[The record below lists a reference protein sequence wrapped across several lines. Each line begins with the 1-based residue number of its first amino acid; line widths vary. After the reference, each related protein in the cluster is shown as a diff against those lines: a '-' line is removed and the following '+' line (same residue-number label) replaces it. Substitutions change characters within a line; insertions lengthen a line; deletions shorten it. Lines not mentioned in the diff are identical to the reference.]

1 MSFVFPVTRRQS
13 YAETL
18 RIFRRGLLSHG
29 FMWALADRD
38 EVFAAF
44 LRKHDVGRP

>member
-1 MSFVFPVTRRQS
+1 MSFVFPATRRQS

-18 RIFRRGLLSHG
+18 CIFRRGLLSHG
-29 FMWALADRD
+29 FMWALAERD

-44 LRKHDVGRP
+44 LRKHGVERS